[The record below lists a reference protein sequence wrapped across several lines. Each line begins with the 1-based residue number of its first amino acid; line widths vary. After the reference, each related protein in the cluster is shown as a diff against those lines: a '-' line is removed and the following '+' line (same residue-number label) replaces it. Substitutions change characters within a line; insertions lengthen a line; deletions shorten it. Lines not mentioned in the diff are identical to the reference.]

1 MNCEKDVKKEIK
13 KILQSKG
20 AYEFS
25 AMMNGFGRAGVPDI
39 IACYKGYF
47 IAIEA
52 KYGKNTTTLA
62 QDHELQ
68 AIKNSGGISM
78 VINETNLQELRNV
91 LDQLQ
96 G

>member
-1 MNCEKDVKKEIK
+1 MKCEKDVKKEIK
-13 KILQSKG
+13 KILHARG
-20 AYEFS
+20 IYEFS

-39 IACYKGYF
+39 IACHKGRF

-52 KYGKNTTTLA
+52 KFGKNKTTMA
-62 QDHELQ
+62 QDEELRL
-68 AIKNSGGISM
+68 IKVSGGISM
-78 VINETNLQELRNV
+78 VINENNLQDLINV